1 MSFIFSGP
9 SGEPFQVR
17 DSQGVVLFEVDELG
31 KTRVSSAGA
40 FLVNDEIPAQRL
52 WVNLV
57 TNATEVTRWAFIAP
71 VACQVMSVKEVHSV
85 VGGASAAMRPRKIT
99 DTSAPSAAASGTV
112 KELTTATFDLT
123 STINTIVAGTLV
135 ATEADLQL
143 AAGDKIGFSVAGTLT
158 GIKGLFTIELK
169 LL

>member
-17 DSQGVVLFEVDELG
+17 NSQGDVLFEVDEFG
-31 KTRVSSAGA
+31 KVR
-40 FLVNDEIPAQRL
+40 FVNSTGGPLDIPASRI

-57 TNATEVTRWAFIAP
+57 LDATEVARWAFIAP

-85 VGGASAAMRPRKIT
+85 VGGASAAMRPRKVT
-99 DTSAPSAAASGTV
+99 DTSAPGAAASGTV

-123 STINTIVAGTLV
+123 STINTIVAGTLS
-135 ATEADLQL
+135 ATESDLQL
-143 AAGDKIGFSVAGTLT
+143 VAGDKIGFSAAGTLT
-158 GIKGLFTIELK
+158 GIVGVFTIELK